1 MSDGSEA
8 YVDRNAGSVADRL
21 YSREGDSTPLLEHL
35 LEFTPRGSSGL
46 EVAMGAGS
54 HFREFVAAGVDMVGV
69 EYDEDVVHEAK
80 ELTDVFYAG
89 HEENGF
95 GSYDIIESCM
105 FDYLLDKDESFDVV
119 HGNSILHTLPYDR
132 LKEFAE
138 LAYAATAPGGRNG
151 YSFKTVEDEYSEF
164 GEPANEEHPAGPVI
178 VGPDGISRVFVE
190 DPDPIIEV
198 FEDAG
203 FVYEELDDHY
213 WSKEGFDEHPHDSKE
228 VLTAHFWGG
237 VFRKPA

>member
-21 YSREGDSTPLLEHL
+21 YSREGDATPLLEHL
-35 LEFTPRGSSGL
+35 LEVTPPGSSGL
-46 EVAMGAGS
+46 EIAMGSGA
-54 HFREFVAAGVDMVGV
+54 HLRKFVAAGINVTGV
-69 EYDEDVVHEAK
+69 EYDEDVADEAR
-80 ELTDVFYAG
+80 ELTDLFYAG

-105 FDYLLDKDESFDVV
+105 FEYLFDKDDTFSVV
-119 HGNSILHTLPYDR
+119 HGNSILHTLSYDR
-132 LKEFAE
+132 LKEFAD

-164 GEPANEEHPAGPVI
+164 GEPVEDVHPAGPVV
-178 VGPDGISRVFVE
+178 VGEDGITRVFVE
-190 DPDPIIEV
+190 DPDPIIDV
-198 FEDAG
+198 FVEAG
-203 FVYEELDDHY
+203 FEYEGLDDPY
-213 WSKEGFDEHPHDSKE
+213 WSREGFDEHPHDSE
-228 VLTAHFWGG
+228 QTLTAHFWGG